1 MGNIDIKK
9 IYIYE
14 GIYVFSWKEAY
25 FRYEFYLN
33 KKIFLMELPN
43 KFKDL
48 LSEKAKKFNDKYGI
62 NDMPITIGKDPFNKI
77 QAIAICYPY
86 FDNFSP
92 KIGVDIVT
100 GRIRRMRGDLK
111 LETYKP
117 KRDKHGKVI
126 LDENKKPIMQHRKKY
141 HVPYDLYAKIL
152 DKNGD
157 EKLKYPYINKYG

>member
-1 MGNIDIKK
+1 
-9 IYIYE
+9 
-14 GIYVFSWKEAY
+14 
-25 FRYEFYLN
+25 
-33 KKIFLMELPN
+33 MELPN

-111 LETYKP
+111 YETYKP
-117 KRDKHGKVI
+117 KRDKYGKVI
-126 LDENKKPIMQHRKKY
+126 LDENGKFIMKHRKGY
-141 HVPYDLYAKIL
+141 HKPYDLYAKIL
-152 DKNGD
+152 DKNGNETD
-157 EKLKYPYINKYG
+157 KLKYPYINKYD